1 MLLGFGGISDPHS
14 GIIRRETPSPG
25 LDPKMLRMPRF
36 LEGLK
41 GPARVRSWPW
51 NRTLPAP
58 FQEIV
63 PPSLG
68 AQKTT
73 GAAAGQWPRSGSPTA
88 DVISRTAPMRG
99 RSPTQKPCT
108 AGSPPNCLTG
118 SRRCEA
124 ADVAA
129 DDDHDE
135 KRDDEM
141 DLQEVIEIDG
151 AFLWDK
157 VD

>member
-25 LDPKMLRMPRF
+25 LDPNMLRMPRF

-68 AQKTT
+68 AQKTKFGYRCVST
-73 GAAAGQWPRSGSPTA
+73 VNSYLSTVIGS
-88 DVISRTAPMRG
+88 
-99 RSPTQKPCT
+99 
-108 AGSPPNCLTG
+108 
-118 SRRCEA
+118 
-124 ADVAA
+124 
-129 DDDHDE
+129 
-135 KRDDEM
+135 
-141 DLQEVIEIDG
+141 
-151 AFLWDK
+151 
-157 VD
+157 